1 MKKFIIFGILVAM
14 LAAILAGCGEKAP
27 ETMTFQEF
35 DEKWRRA
42 DYEAFLADPSA
53 FINDLMAVNRQAKCT
68 PDDLPMKD
76 GWESIYENNNEEKG
90 FISSIVETDC
100 VLFNKPCEYH
110 ADVIIYVKENTAVY
124 MLSVQIENGDTQK
137 DLDLAKALYFCC
149 LDKIGEPTD
158 VTIEYE
164 DAKEADVLR
173 ILNGATKPNSFY
185 MSFGDTTSL
194 SFYAFENKYGADKGT
209 FDTHVTI
216 YATPA
221 PDLSE

>member
-1 MKKFIIFGILVAM
+1 MKKLILLTLVLVFILS
-14 LAAILAGCGEKAP
+14 LAGCGEKAP
-27 ETMTFQEF
+27 EIMTFDEF
-35 DEKWRRA
+35 DQKWRRA
-42 DYEAFLADPSA
+42 DYDAFLADPSA
-53 FINDLMAVNRQAKCT
+53 FINDLMAVNRQAKCA
-68 PDDLPMKD
+68 PDDLPMND
-76 GWESIYENNNEEKG
+76 GWESIYDGSNEEKG
-90 FISSIVETDC
+90 YISSIMETDC
-100 VLFNKPCEYH
+100 VLFNKPCEYN
-110 ADVIIYVKENTAVY
+110 ADVIIYEKENTASY
-124 MLSVQIENGDTQK
+124 SLSVQIETGDTQK

-173 ILNGATKPNSFY
+173 ILDGKSSPKDFFV
-185 MSFGDTTSL
+185 SFGYTTYL

-216 YATPA
+216 YAAPA